1 MKRITALLTTATALL
16 LLPALA
22 LTDESTTLQTIMQ
35 GLRDNLVEITDGLL
49 NDDLELVERG
59 ATGIATHPRI
69 PPEQVQLVARELG
82 EEMPAFKQFDM
93 RVHDLAVEIGAAAKA
108 GDKTAAI
115 GKFQE
120 MIDGCLGCHITYKDR
135 VAGVL
140 RPAVA
145 ELATVTPVS

>member
-22 LTDESTTLQTIMQ
+22 STDESTTLQAIMQ
-35 GLRDNLVEITDGLL
+35 GLRDNLVEIADGLL
-49 NDDLELVERG
+49 NEDLELVEHG

-69 PPEQVQLVARELG
+69 PPEQIQLVARELG

-93 RVHDLAVEIGAAAKA
+93 RVHDLAVEIGAAARA

-115 GKFQE
+115 DGFRNLT
-120 MIDGCLGCHITYKDR
+120 DGCFGCHSTYKDR
-135 VAGVL
+135 VANVL
-140 RPAVA
+140 RPAD
-145 ELATVTPVS
+145 LN